1 MAAAVHLCIVRAADH
16 IRIAED
22 RVAVFRIL
30 VMLAPPDV
38 HRDVE
43 IRMISDMVEQCLMVD
58 QTRTGHV
65 DDHGVLLHQGQ
76 TARVDETVSL
86 L

>member
-1 MAAAVHLCIVRAADH
+1 
-16 IRIAED
+16 
-22 RVAVFRIL
+22 
-30 VMLAPPDV
+30 MLAPPDI

-43 IRMISDMVEQCLMVD
+43 IRMFSDMVEQCLMVN

-76 TARVDETVSL
+76 TARIDETVRL

>member
-1 MAAAVHLCIVRAADH
+1 
-16 IRIAED
+16 
-22 RVAVFRIL
+22 
-30 VMLAPPDV
+30 MLAPLDI

-43 IRMISDMVEQCLMVD
+43 IRMISDMIEQCLMVD